1 MAKRVEK
8 NQCGLE
14 LLMSGICEDTPQCIK
29 ITSKRLWKIMPKHIS
44 RIFQLLLNG
53 KANQTE
59 AWIQRSQEEIIES
72 QRVYFHLIL
81 YCCLLAGICEVTAA
95 TSILRQRPIHCCCS
109 VRQFTV
115 CWAREEEVGINLP
128 THHDSFWCAPGS
140 FTPLPVKLRLAA

>member
-1 MAKRVEK
+1 MKNYAK
-8 NQCGLE
+8 
-14 LLMSGICEDTPQCIK
+14 TY
-29 ITSKRLWKIMPKHIS
+29 
-44 RIFQLLLNG
+44 FQNFPTLVNG

-115 CWAREEEVGINLP
+115 CAEPAKKKLALICPLTMIVFDVPQDHSLHCQSSCGWLP
-128 THHDSFWCAPGS
+128 SVVHLLAKASTHY
-140 FTPLPVKLRLAA
+140 R